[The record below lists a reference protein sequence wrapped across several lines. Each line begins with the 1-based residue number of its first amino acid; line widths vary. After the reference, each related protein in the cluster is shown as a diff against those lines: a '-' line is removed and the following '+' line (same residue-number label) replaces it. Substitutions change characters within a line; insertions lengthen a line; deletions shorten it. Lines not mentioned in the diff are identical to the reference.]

1 VWEVQDLWVDVAPD
15 GEELRIHRVRLD
27 DEGDPLSGEWER
39 VQESALP
46 GAVRTGAL
54 ARVREAYE
62 EAAADS
68 DGEDSVSL
76 GWRVVVVQPA
86 RPGGAPLRKL
96 RRAARRPATSRALE
110 LTTLALLRRGRPA
123 RECFVDL
130 LVRPRPLPSGPETTV
145 SVAETGEAF
154 LEGLAGEA
162 SDGSG
167 ARVFVEV
174 LGEAPTA
181 RPVVVLSNPSGEI
194 DAALLRGLAG
204 QGRRGGAYAG
214 FLSWSAG
221 APREGLGTWGDLRGA
236 LLEGRE
242 PRSLEDMLARD
253 EVAAAILVDLA
264 RRLEE
269 DGWTPAGEAL
279 PARTALLLALLG
291 SGDPGGYPQL
301 REALLDAFP
310 EVRAHLAAAEAMN
323 TLGAGRDPELA
334 ATRADLLERL
344 HAREPTSAER
354 SYRSLRRELAAKAQV
369 DAPEES
375 SGEDDGRARRQRVFT
390 LLVGRLLH
398 QGGEPR
404 RDAEAALAGAS
415 GEERRRLAGELRA
428 TFALRRVAARGARGI
443 AEVLGAEKKHALAT
457 GVEARLEAQWRRL
470 VTRVRELGLGEDLL
484 PDSLEDACSR
494 RGRPAFVAAP
504 RKGTPRLVGGEPG
517 RASPAPESRGRR
529 GQGP

>member
-1 VWEVQDLWVDVAPD
+1 VWEVQDLWVDVAPG

-27 DEGDPLSGEWER
+27 GEGDPLPEEWER
-39 VQESALP
+39 VEESALP
-46 GAVRTGAL
+46 EAVRTGAL
-54 ARVREAYE
+54 AQVREAYE
-62 EAAADS
+62 GAAS
-68 DGEDSVSL
+68 GPDGEDSAPP
-76 GWRVVVVQPA
+76 GWRLVVVQPG
-86 RPGGAPLRKL
+86 RPGGAALRKL
-96 RRAARRPATSRALE
+96 RRAARRPAASRALE

-130 LVRPRPLPSGPETTV
+130 LVRPRPLPGGPEAGAM
-145 SVAETGEAF
+145 VAETGAAF

-167 ARVFVEV
+167 GRVFVEV
-174 LGEAPTA
+174 LGDAPSA
-181 RPVVVLSNPSGEI
+181 RPVVVLSNRPGEI

-214 FLSWSAG
+214 FLSWYAG

-242 PRSLEDMLARD
+242 PRSLEAMLERD
-253 EVAAAILVDLA
+253 EVAVATLVDLA

-269 DGWTPAGEAL
+269 DGWTPVGEAL
-279 PARTALLLALLG
+279 SGRTALLLALLG
-291 SGDPGGYPQL
+291 SEDPGGYPEL

-310 EVRAHLAAAEAMN
+310 EVRGHLAAAEAMN

-334 ATRADLLERL
+334 ATRADLLESL

-354 SYRSLRRELAAKAQV
+354 SYRSLRRELAAKARV

-375 SGEDDGRARRQRVFT
+375 PGDVDGRARRQRVFT

-398 QGGEPR
+398 QGGELG
-404 RDAEAALAGAS
+404 RDAESALAGAS
-415 GEERRRLAGELRA
+415 DEERRRLAGELRA
-428 TFALRRVAARGARGI
+428 TFALRRVAARGARGL
-443 AEVLGAEKKHALAT
+443 AEALGAEKKLALAT
-457 GVEARLEAQWRRL
+457 GVEARLAVQWRRL
-470 VTRVRELGLGEDLL
+470 VSRARELGLGADLL
-484 PDSLEDACSR
+484 PDSLEDACTR
-494 RGRPAFVAAP
+494 RGRPAFVAAS

-517 RASPAPESRGRR
+517 RASPAPQSRGRR
-529 GQGP
+529 GEGP